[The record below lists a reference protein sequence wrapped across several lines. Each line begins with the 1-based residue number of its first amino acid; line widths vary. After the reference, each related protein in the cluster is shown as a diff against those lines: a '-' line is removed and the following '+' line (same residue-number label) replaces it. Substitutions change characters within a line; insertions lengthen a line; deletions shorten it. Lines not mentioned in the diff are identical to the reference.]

1 MFVPLAS
8 EVIQDGIRR
17 VGIWCKESEKQ
28 GNGGETAVQQMAVE
42 QGKKEK
48 PKFSLNLTPHTKIN
62 SKWLL
67 DLNVKSKAITTCI
80 RKHRR
85 KFLELI
91 SR

>member
-8 EVIQDGIRR
+8 EVIQDGTRR

-48 PKFSLNLTPHTKIN
+48 TKFSLNLTPHTQIN
-62 SKWLL
+62 LTWIMLFSQ
-67 DLNVKSKAITTCI
+67 
-80 RKHRR
+80 
-85 KFLELI
+85 
-91 SR
+91 